1 MTTNHS
7 QDSSISGQY
16 VVPGTRIAQTDNY
29 LPGKGTYVRDNRI
42 HASLVGRVF
51 ISKENIVDDD
61 FERSGLSSPQMK
73 SASSLQ
79 KEVSNLPFIHVIQEN
94 KQETIVP
101 NIGSIVIAKVIKT
114 TKAFAK
120 VDILCVDGKPVIKS
134 GSAISG
140 LLRVQ
145 DIRATEVDKVIL
157 YDCLRPGDV
166 IKAEVISLGDSR
178 SYYIST
184 ARNELGVV
192 YATSSFGFPMIPVDW
207 TTMVCTKTNAKESRK
222 VAKIM

>member
-1 MTTNHS
+1 MTS
-7 QDSSISGQY
+7 QQQDSSLSGQH

-29 LPGKGTYVRDNRI
+29 RPGKGTYVRDNRI
-42 HASLVGRVF
+42 HASLVGRVY
-51 ISKENIVDDD
+51 ISKENMMD
-61 FERSGLSSPQMK
+61 EQEHSGTLPSPMSKSFSSK
-73 SASSLQ
+73 D
-79 KEVSNLPFIHVIQEN
+79 VSDLPFIHVIQEN
-94 KQETIVP
+94 KHETIVP